1 MDNLIELREYD
12 PKILGRLLADKTT
25 GKNIIWATDSYSDLG
40 EAYQRNQQIQL
51 DHIHRTNL
59 LQPRIFKSQ
68 EIQKERTK
76 KKAEVFT
83 PAWICNLMNNQI
95 DEEWFGRQNVFNRQ
109 TDKSWTTIQNSIEF
123 GKETDWKDYVK
134 TKILEIA
141 CGEAPYLVSRYDAS
155 TGKEIPIEK
164 RIGMLDRKLRI
175 VTENTD
181 TPEDWYKWAIKALQS
196 TYGYEFQGDSLY
208 LGRVNVYLTFEEAM
222 ENAWHLKLTRKQKNE
237 VSNTICWNLFQMD
250 GLTDNIPIGIPHDR
264 YSQISLFD
272 DPETFESE
280 EPIAVKINWW
290 DNRASFKLKEMKENY
305 SMGNRKLT
313 RGGQKY
319 LNSESSVISPKKRRK
334 FGVVIGNPPY
344 QQEGIGHNTKTPP
357 VYNLY
362 IDAAER
368 LGVVSVLIHPARFL
382 FNAGSTPKPWNQ
394 KMLSDIHFKVLEYEP
409 DSKKW
414 FQNVDIKGGM
424 AITYHDSESVF
435 TPIGTFVPF
444 KELRS
449 ILSKTKEKTPESI
462 MFSVYSP
469 VGYKFTQKMHD
480 DYPQIAQMLSKGNEF
495 EVKTNVLQ
503 KLDNIVFFND
513 KPTDEYEYVQ
523 IYGLEK
529 GKRLFKWIRREY
541 ISVPDNFQSYKVFL
555 PEANGS
561 GAIGEILSTPVVGQ
575 PIVGHTQTFISI
587 GNFNNL
593 SSAKCLLK
601 YIKTKFARVM
611 LGTLKTT
618 QHNSISTWANV
629 PLQDF
634 TSNSDIDWS
643 KSIPEIDQQLYRKY
657 GLSPEEID
665 FIETHVKE
673 MD

>member
-1 MDNLIELREYD
+1 M
-12 PKILGRLLADKTT
+12 
-25 GKNIIWATDSYSDLG
+25 
-40 EAYQRNQQIQL
+40 
-51 DHIHRTNL
+51 
-59 LQPRIFKSQ
+59 
-68 EIQKERTK
+68 
-76 KKAEVFT
+76 
-83 PAWICNLMNNQI
+83 
-95 DEEWFGRQNVFNRQ
+95 
-109 TDKSWTTIQNSIEF
+109 
-123 GKETDWKDYVK
+123 
-134 TKILEIA
+134 
-141 CGEAPYLVSRYDAS
+141 
-155 TGKEIPIEK
+155 
-164 RIGMLDRKLRI
+164 
-175 VTENTD
+175 
-181 TPEDWYKWAIKALQS
+181 
-196 TYGYEFQGDSLY
+196 
-208 LGRVNVYLTFEEAM
+208 
-222 ENAWHLKLTRKQKNE
+222 
-237 VSNTICWNLFQMD
+237 
-250 GLTDNIPIGIPHDR
+250 
-264 YSQISLFD
+264 
-272 DPETFESE
+272 
-280 EPIAVKINWW
+280 
-290 DNRASFKLKEMKENY
+290 
-305 SMGNRKLT
+305 
-313 RGGQKY
+313 
-319 LNSESSVISPKKRRK
+319 
-334 FGVVIGNPPY
+334 IGNPPY

>member
-1 MDNLIELREYD
+1 MDSLIVLREYD

-40 EAYQRNQQIQL
+40 DAYQRNQQIQL

-95 DEEWFGRQNVFNRQ
+95 DEELFGRQNVFNRQ
-109 TDKSWTTIQNSIEF
+109 TDKSWTATQDSIEF

-134 TKILEIA
+134 TKVLEIT

-155 TGKEIPIEK
+155 TGKEIPMEK

-196 TYGYEFQGDSLY
+196 TYGYEFQGDSLF

-222 ENAWHLKLTRKQKNE
+222 EKAWHLKLTRKQKNE

-250 GLTDNIPIGIPHDR
+250 GLTDNIPIGIPQDR

-272 DPETFESE
+272 DPGSFESE

-313 RGGQKY
+313 RGGGQEY

-344 QQEGIGHNTKTPP
+344 QESDGGNKASAVPI
-357 VYNLY
+357 YNKFYNSVVELNPERISFVIPDRWFSGGRGLDAFREQMKSDTHIRYLY
-362 IDAAER
+362 D
-368 LGVVSVLIHPARFL
+368 
-382 FNAGSTPKPWNQ
+382 
-394 KMLSDIHFKVLEYEP
+394 
-409 DSKKW
+409 
-414 FQNVDIKGGM
+414 FQNASECFPGMDISGG
-424 AITYHDSESVF
+424 ICYFIRDINYNGQCKVVNHENPLNNVYRYLNEFPVVIRSNKSVSILEKILDKNLPSLSAKVSSQKPF
-435 TPIGTFVPF
+435 GLRTFVQPTE
-444 KELRS
+444 KGDLQLRWN
-449 ILSKTKEKTPESI
+449 
-462 MFSVYSP
+462 
-469 VGYKFTQKMHD
+469 
-480 DYPQIAQMLSKGNEF
+480 KGKGPIDSTMITTGQEMID
-495 EVKTNVLQ
+495 KTNV
-503 KLDNIVFFND
+503 IV
-513 KPTDEYEYVQ
+513 
-523 IYGLEK
+523 
-529 GKRLFKWIRREY
+529 
-541 ISVPDNFQSYKVFL
+541 S
-555 PEANGS
+555 
-561 GAIGEILSTPVVGQ
+561 
-575 PIVGHTQTFISI
+575 
-587 GNFNNL
+587 
-593 SSAKCLLK
+593 
-601 YIKTKFARVM
+601 
-611 LGTLKTT
+611 
-618 QHNSISTWANV
+618 
-629 PLQDF
+629 
-634 TSNSDIDWS
+634 
-643 KSIPEIDQQLYRKY
+643 
-657 GLSPEEID
+657 
-665 FIETHVKE
+665 
-673 MD
+673 